1 MTATACFLFQ
11 DLSKSW
17 LIRFKCNRVNNSESK
32 IILWKRLCHVR
43 GFIWLIYLKHFQ
55 MDGKRTVLIMT
66 AGMRCR
72 EQGRIKKTL
81 LTEELR
87 NKGNLAS
94 SDFINLKL
102 TLMWKDNACWTNR
115 GTCLHLGFS
124 LCRWT
129 VPQQMLWNL
138 LNFLHKFHP
147 NFAEGEIC
155 TLITNPTNSKANN
168 ELTLLARASFLCATE
183 LHCVPLKIHQW
194 ATLFLHYNK
203 HTL

>member
-55 MDGKRTVLIMT
+55 M
-66 AGMRCR
+66 AGAKNSLNHDSRNEVQR
-72 EQGRIKKTL
+72 AEEDKKTL

-94 SDFINLKL
+94 SDFIHLKL
-102 TLMWKDNACWTNR
+102 TLIWKDNACWTNR

-124 LCRWT
+124 LLRSRCYGQWT
-129 VPQQMLWNL
+129 VLQQMLWNL

-147 NFAEGEIC
+147 NFC
-155 TLITNPTNSKANN
+155 WRWNLHTN
-168 ELTLLARASFLCATE
+168 
-183 LHCVPLKIHQW
+183 
-194 ATLFLHYNK
+194 NK
-203 HTL
+203 SHKQQS